1 MQPVRLCRGCGMTY
15 GEDMTGIEHQALG
28 RRERKK
34 AATRATIA
42 DAALRLFLRHGYDHV
57 SVKDVADAADVAVT
71 TLFQHFPGKE
81 ALVFDQDQ
89 DREAALVAAVTNRPA
104 GQSVLDALQAYYTN
118 SRSLTL
124 EPALKQFLKL
134 VRETPALR
142 EYARRMWTRHEASLA
157 QAITNTTP
165 AQLDPI
171 GAAALARFSLE
182 ALDLAGQQPDPH
194 RALSHTFTYLR
205 NGWGDYGGSVE

>member
-1 MQPVRLCRGCGMTY
+1 MTMTAQQPT
-15 GEDMTGIEHQALG
+15 G

-34 AATRATIA
+34 AATRAAIA
-42 DAALRLFLRHGYDHV
+42 DAALRLFIQRGYDQV
-57 SVKDVADAADVAVT
+57 SVKDVAEAADVAVT

-81 ALVFDQDQ
+81 ALVFDQDE
-89 DREAALVAAVTNRPA
+89 DREAALVAAVAHRPPEH
-104 GQSVLDALQAYYTN
+104 SVLDALQTYYDR

-124 EPALKQFLKL
+124 DPGLKQFLQL

-157 QAITNTTP
+157 RAIADSTP
-165 AQLDPI
+165 GPPDTV

-182 ALDLAGQQPDPH
+182 ALDLAGEQPDPR
-194 RALSHTFTYLR
+194 RALSDTFAYLR
-205 NGWGDYGGSVE
+205 TGWGDYGRTARGTPEQKWSSS